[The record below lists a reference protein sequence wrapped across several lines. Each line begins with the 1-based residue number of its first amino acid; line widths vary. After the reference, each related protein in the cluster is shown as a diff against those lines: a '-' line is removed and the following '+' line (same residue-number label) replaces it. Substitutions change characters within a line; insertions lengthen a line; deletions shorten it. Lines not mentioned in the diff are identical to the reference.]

1 MKIIHLAVTTA
12 VLAATLAGCSDNAT
26 RRAAYLRAKADRE
39 AAAAGD
45 TSGGSG
51 RRSETSARN
60 DADAPTHPAS
70 CNLSPS
76 EAASIP
82 VLPENASRGTGEQD
96 YLGLRTDDEVLP
108 TGEHFD
114 VMRLTVEGT
123 GRRVQLEVT
132 SDRFTPRVIMYD
144 LRGCPWMDAVAA
156 DRNGVASLD
165 ERFDE
170 AGVYQMIITSTRPGA
185 TGAYD
190 GTLSLSTETPL

>member
-156 DRNGVASLD
+156 DRNGVASID
-165 ERFDE
+165 ERIDE
-170 AGVYQMIITSTRPGA
+170 AGVYQILITSTRPGA
-185 TGAYD
+185 TGAYN
-190 GTLSLSTETPL
+190 GTLNIVTETPL